1 MCQCVSACVCDSVCV
16 RTYVCGSVDVFSLS
30 VTHSH
35 TLSLSLSHTH
45 HPYIQVVETRLSH
58 ADEDILQ
65 LRSEAT
71 LINTEKELLTTA
83 SEDVA
88 QKIR

>member
-1 MCQCVSACVCDSVCV
+1 MCDACVVV
-16 RTYVCGSVDVFSLS
+16 AFMLSLS
-30 VTHSH
+30 
-35 TLSLSLSHTH
+35 LSLSIALSITLSLSHTH